1 MNNIIYVCRTGIS
14 DIGHGGM
21 HRAYQVLHDIDR
33 AVGEGNT
40 TIVSVPEWR
49 ESQSNWFRRVYW
61 LGQET
66 KVNYMRKAVF
76 FENPFNLLAHSPFTI
91 RYFVPGKF
99 WADYSKMIGD
109 AQKPLVCVLDD
120 TRLAKVIQINKEHGI
135 PTIMCN
141 QNLESLDL
149 GIRNYKQKW
158 WLYTTAVDFANE
170 LHILAQLDERL
181 VISQVEAGIIGGMGL
196 SVRYYPY
203 RPVGTIRQ
211 RLDDIR
217 LKRETTNQQTGLFLL
232 LGSANHSTTME
243 SMNWLISQI
252 KQYGLPSGIEII
264 AAGRHTEKLLPA
276 GEKIS
281 GLELKGWLP
290 QVDLD
295 RLLIKAKGVL
305 VAQRCGFGALVRLPE
320 LACAGLPVITSLHPT
335 YTGGSTPGMYAVEDN
350 WTAWCNKIEILNR
363 TKATITADAYNEWE
377 EKQPKPLE
385 EVLLRLQKKI
395 VQSGPII
402 RK

>member
-21 HRAYQVLHDIDR
+21 HRAYQVLHDINR
-33 AVGEGNT
+33 AIGEGNT
-40 TIVSVPEWR
+40 KIVNLPKWR
-49 ESQSNWFRRVYW
+49 ESQSNWFRKFYW

-66 KVNYMRKAVF
+66 KVNYLRKAF
-76 FENPFNLLAHSPFTI
+76 SLENPFNLLSHSPFTT
-91 RYFVPGKF
+91 RYYVPGKF

-109 AQKPLVCVLDD
+109 AQKPLICVLDD

-135 PTIMCN
+135 PTILCN

-149 GIRNYKQKW
+149 GSRDYKQKW

-170 LHILAQLDERL
+170 LHVLAQLDDRL
-181 VISQVEAGIIGGMGL
+181 VISQVEVGIIGGMGL

-217 LKRETTNQQTGLFLL
+217 LKREKTNQESGLFLL
-232 LGSANHSTTME
+232 LGSANHSSTME
-243 SMNWLISQI
+243 SMSWLISQI
-252 KQYGLPSGIEII
+252 KQYGLPPGIKIV

-295 RLLIKAKGVL
+295 HLLIKAKGVL

-320 LACAGLPVITSLHPT
+320 LACAGLPVITSPHPT
-335 YTGGSTPGMYAVEDN
+335 YAGGRTPGMHVVEDN
-350 WTAWCNKIEILNR
+350 WTAWCKKIEILNR
-363 TKATITADAYNEWE
+363 TKATITADEYNEWE
-377 EKQPKPLE
+377 EMQPKPLE
-385 EVLLRLQKKI
+385 EVLLRLQKM
-395 VQSGPII
+395 V
-402 RK
+402 